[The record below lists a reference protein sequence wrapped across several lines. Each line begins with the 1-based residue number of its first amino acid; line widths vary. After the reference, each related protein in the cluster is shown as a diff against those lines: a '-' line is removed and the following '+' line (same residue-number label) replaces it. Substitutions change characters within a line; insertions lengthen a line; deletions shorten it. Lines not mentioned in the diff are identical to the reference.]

1 MNELQIETLKEIKRL
16 LPGCHHIDLLI
27 RTGGKDFIFE
37 VDFLKEIILNL
48 PTEITLH
55 LPELKYEIHR

>member
-37 VDFLKEIILNL
+37 IDFLKEIILNL
-48 PTEITLH
+48 RES
-55 LPELKYEIHR
+55 KK